1 MALTWR
7 GFSFEGTGAG
17 NQTSLTYAG
26 VDIGAAASD
35 RWVHVAVVP
44 NAFTATGITG
54 VTIGEVTATAD
65 PNNPAFSNADFPVGT
80 FFYSANV
87 PSGTTADVVASF
99 SGGGVYNAWLCVWTD
114 EGEPTYLDAA
124 IDRTLT
130 SDALSVNVDVSA
142 DGKLLAFGTR
152 VNMGSAVWSGATED
166 ADSDPIGATTASAEG
181 LSSETGRTIT
191 VTFTGGLNLEP
202 ILGVTTFSTAGGGP
216 ASITGTL
223 AATEGG
229 ADTASLAGDVIVSGA
244 LAASETGADTAA
256 IAGDVPIAGALA
268 AVESGADVAAMSG
281 DVLVQGSLSATE
293 AGQDLAAFI
302 GTGSLP
308 AIIGAL
314 AAEESGAD
322 TAALAGLVRIAG
334 TIAATEPGQD
344 SAALAGFVP
353 ISGTLSASEAGSD
366 TASFIG
372 SGATPPV
379 TGAMAA
385 AEVGEDTASVAGGV
399 LVRGD
404 LAAMEAGAD
413 TAALS
418 GRAIIAGIMAAAE
431 TGADVA
437 FFSVHPAYGR
447 WALPSES
454 QTGGIVFTSAN
465 GGTLG
470 RSVNGGNIIEA

>member
-7 GFSFEGTGAG
+7 FADFGGTGVG
-17 NQTSLTYAG
+17 NETSYTYSG
-26 VDIGAAASD
+26 VDIGAAAAD
-35 RWVHVAVVP
+35 RWVYAAFGP
-44 NAFTATGITG
+44 GTFTATGISS
-54 VTIGEVTATAD
+54 VTIGGVTATAD
-65 PNNPAFSNADFPVGT
+65 PNNPASITGYMSGV
-80 FFYSANV
+80 FFFAANV
-87 PSGTTADVVASF
+87 PSGTTADVVVNY
-99 SGGGVYNAWLCVWTD
+99 SGGGLYDNLVSVWTD
-114 EGEPTYLDAA
+114 NGEPTFNDAA
-124 IDRTLT
+124 IDT
-130 SDALSVNVDVSA
+130 SISSNVLSVSVDVPA
-142 DGKLLAFGTR
+142 DGKLLALAR
-152 VNMGSAVWSGATED
+152 RLNMTAASWTGATESYDD
-166 ADSDPIGATTASAEG
+166 ATDDATAANAEG
-181 LSSETGRTIT
+181 LSVETGRTVS
-191 VTFTGGLNLEP
+191 VTFTNGLNFECL
-202 ILGVTTFSTAGGGP
+202 LGVTTFSTAGGGP

-229 ADTASLAGDVIVSGA
+229 ADTASLAGDVIVRGA

-256 IAGDVPIAGALA
+256 IAGNVPIAGALA

-334 TIAATEPGQD
+334 ALAATEAGQD
-344 SAALAGFVP
+344 LAALAGFVP

-404 LAAMEAGAD
+404 LVATEAGAD
-413 TAALS
+413 TAAMS

-437 FFSVHPAYGR
+437 FFSVYPAFGR